1 MGKFTVRNVLER
13 KRDMNEVLFYRLFDV
28 VCTVLETIDMI
39 LLMSIFT
46 KEDIRS
52 RNNIGIG
59 ICYLV
64 IVVTATYCIPIMSL
78 KSVMLAAVFG
88 IIWNVVKKQ
97 SCLKGIALSELSLG
111 LLCAVQ
117 TMVNLIESFFWNNPS
132 FDMGNFYI
140 GHWQWTTFL
149 QIACLSLSIIIYYTL
164 RNFYFKWETKDL
176 ILVGITGLTELII
189 GATSLE
195 KLLRE
200 GVEEKSG
207 LFFSSCLFWVIIFLI
222 IHFQQTSQL
231 REKEEKERLRLQSLE
246 LEVTYFQEKTKEEE
260 KVRKLYHDMKN
271 VLLAAKLCKEDT
283 ALLDNVEQD
292 LEEYGHYY
300 ESGNTIL
307 NVILKEKMKMAKD
320 KEIDMQADVDF
331 TEGNFIKD
339 RDIIIIFGNALDNAI
354 EASEKLPAD
363 EALITVKA
371 GKIRNML
378 SIIFENNMAD
388 ELNPDFHTIKEDIFL
403 HGFGITNIK
412 ESVERYGGTCILNT
426 EAKRFLLQIL
436 IPVP

>member
-1 MGKFTVRNVLER
+1 MLYGGAYKILGKFTVKNVLER

-164 RNFYFKWETKDL
+164 RNFYFK
-176 ILVGITGLTELII
+176 
-189 GATSLE
+189 
-195 KLLRE
+195 
-200 GVEEKSG
+200 
-207 LFFSSCLFWVIIFLI
+207 
-222 IHFQQTSQL
+222 
-231 REKEEKERLRLQSLE
+231 
-246 LEVTYFQEKTKEEE
+246 
-260 KVRKLYHDMKN
+260 
-271 VLLAAKLCKEDT
+271 
-283 ALLDNVEQD
+283 
-292 LEEYGHYY
+292 
-300 ESGNTIL
+300 
-307 NVILKEKMKMAKD
+307 
-320 KEIDMQADVDF
+320 
-331 TEGNFIKD
+331 
-339 RDIIIIFGNALDNAI
+339 
-354 EASEKLPAD
+354 
-363 EALITVKA
+363 
-371 GKIRNML
+371 
-378 SIIFENNMAD
+378 
-388 ELNPDFHTIKEDIFL
+388 
-403 HGFGITNIK
+403 
-412 ESVERYGGTCILNT
+412 
-426 EAKRFLLQIL
+426 
-436 IPVP
+436 